1 MHIWCEIL
9 PCLIGWNY
17 REDLEITER
26 PHWDTYEVSQSTNSL
41 LAESSTNITW
51 HQKKGTRYGEG
62 KCKVT
67 FDKLLILVSS

>member
-26 PHWDTYEVSQSTNSL
+26 PHWDIYEVSQSKTLCELRVKLNQYH
-41 LAESSTNITW
+41 LASKE
-51 HQKKGTRYGEG
+51 RYGEG

-67 FDKLLILVSS
+67 YDKLLNLVSS